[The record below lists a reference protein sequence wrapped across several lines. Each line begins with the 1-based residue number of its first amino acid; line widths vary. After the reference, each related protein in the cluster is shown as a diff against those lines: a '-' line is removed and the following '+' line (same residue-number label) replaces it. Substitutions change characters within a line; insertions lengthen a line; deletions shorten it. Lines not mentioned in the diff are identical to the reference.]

1 MDENLEEQLPAGP
14 QEQPEGPRAELPE
27 ELQPD
32 RSEGP
37 RAEQPDELRPELS
50 EEPQPEQPD
59 ELRPELSE
67 EPQPEQPDDPQR
79 PGSNR
84 APAKRD
90 PSAGLDLYLNVRVL
104 VGMMAVFVLL
114 FTFVARIIV
123 VSGPSM
129 ENTLIE
135 RDLIL
140 VWSLGYTP
148 RQGDIVVLT
157 QESYQ
162 EDSIVKRV
170 IAVEG
175 QRVDIDYSSGIVFV
189 DNTPLKEKYTKEQML
204 LPSYGEGINHVTV
217 PEGCIFVM
225 GDNRNNSADS
235 RYPDIGI
242 VDARCVIGHGLAVVF
257 PFNHWKGL

>member
-1 MDENLEEQLPAGP
+1 MDENLEEQLPAGM
-14 QEQPEGPRAELPE
+14 PEGPQPE
-27 ELQPD
+27 EADEAPVK
-32 RSEGP
+32 RS
-37 RAEQPDELRPELS
+37 
-50 EEPQPEQPD
+50 
-59 ELRPELSE
+59 
-67 EPQPEQPDDPQR
+67 
-79 PGSNR
+79 
-84 APAKRD
+84 
-90 PSAGLDLYLNVRVL
+90 PSTGLDLYLNVRVL
-104 VGMMAVFVLL
+104 VSMMAVFVML

-148 RQGDIVVLT
+148 KQGDIVVLT

-170 IAVEG
+170 IAVGG
-175 QRVDIDYSSGIVFV
+175 QRVDIDYSSGTVEV
-189 DNTPLKEKYTKEQML
+189 DGVPLKEDYTKEKMQF
-204 LPSYGEGINHVTV
+204 PGYPGYGEGINHVTV

-225 GDNRNNSADS
+225 GDNRNQSADS

-242 VDARCVIGHGLAVVF
+242 VDTRCVIGRGVAIVF